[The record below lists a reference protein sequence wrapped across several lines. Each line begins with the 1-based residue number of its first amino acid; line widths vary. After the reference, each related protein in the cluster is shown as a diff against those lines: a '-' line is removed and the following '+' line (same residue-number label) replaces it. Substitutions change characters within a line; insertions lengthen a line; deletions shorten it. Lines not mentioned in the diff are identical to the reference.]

1 MNIILRGLKNMSLN
15 DFFSMGGY
23 AVYVWSAYGIS
34 FIVLFLNIFLA
45 VRNERKTIDELKK
58 RLGSNNK

>member
-1 MNIILRGLKNMSLN
+1 MSLN
-15 DFFSMGGY
+15 NFFAMGGY
-23 AVYVWSAYGIS
+23 ATYVWSAYGIS

-58 RLGSNNK
+58 RLGGNNKQ